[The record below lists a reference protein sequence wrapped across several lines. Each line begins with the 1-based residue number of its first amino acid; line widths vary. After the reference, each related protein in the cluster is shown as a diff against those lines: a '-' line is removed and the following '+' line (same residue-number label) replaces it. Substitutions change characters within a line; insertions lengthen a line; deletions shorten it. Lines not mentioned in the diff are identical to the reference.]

1 MCAVMVS
8 KPHAGFCQPV
18 PYFTHAADVS
28 GPSSRTYTSVEKRC
42 VYCLAVY
49 VWPQVFLAD
58 PFQSFT
64 SQGDWG
70 TRLMS
75 TDGLHLSK
83 AGNDEVWNIFY
94 NAINDKMQLT

>member
-1 MCAVMVS
+1 MCPCSAH
-8 KPHAGFCQPV
+8 PLRA
-18 PYFTHAADVS
+18 
-28 GPSSRTYTSVEKRC
+28 
-42 VYCLAVY
+42 L
-49 VWPQVFLAD
+49 VWPQQVFLAD

-75 TDGLHLSK
+75 SDGLHLSK

-94 NAINDKMQLT
+94 NTINEKMQLT

>member
-1 MCAVMVS
+1 LRPTS
-8 KPHAGFCQPV
+8 HRQLIP
-18 PYFTHAADVS
+18 TAADIALAAGDKVLPDLPRGFFALCCNQS
-28 GPSSRTYTSVEKRC
+28 C
-42 VYCLAVY
+42 ACLY